1 MKTIAATT
9 TAAAAVTIGVV
20 GSPHMITVVQHD
32 PHRSSFE
39 APSVAVS
46 ADGRFVAF
54 VSYARL
60 APADTNDLRDVY
72 VLDRASGQIT
82 LESLA
87 PTGASAADSNHP
99 AISGDGTMLAYETGG
114 DVWLRDRRE
123 GLTRVIGPG
132 RDPAISGDGRLVAFA
147 SMAPDLAPGHDAN
160 GQKQD
165 VYLYEVATG
174 HLRPITGAS
183 GGLQPSS
190 SASVT
195 PSVSADGRYIA
206 FASIGGLPSTGHSA
220 HAPSQIYVRDDQL
233 NTTTRVSEGWQ
244 PAISADGRYVAFV
257 SGATN
262 LVAGDRNRS
271 PDVFLADLR
280 TGSIELVSRS
290 VRGGSANGTSIAPA
304 LSADARFVVFQSDAS
319 DLVCGRNC
327 TAADEDINLVWDVFV
342 LDRRDHAITRMSAD
356 AAGGWMEPS
365 IGPALDAAGEVI
377 AFSSRHPIDAA
388 DVTNDFDLFVVHRQS
403 RSARPW

>member
-87 PTGASAADSNHP
+87 PNGGASAADSDHP
-99 AISGDGTMLAYETGG
+99 AISGDGTMLAYETCGE
-114 DVWLRDRRE
+114 VWLRDRRE
-123 GLTRVIGPG
+123 GFTRVIGPG
-132 RDPAISGDGRLVAFA
+132 RDPAISGDGRVVAFA
-147 SMAPDLAPGHDAN
+147 STAPNLVSGPDAN

-165 VYLYEVATG
+165 IHLYDVATG
-174 HLRPITGAS
+174 HVRPITGAN

-190 SASVT
+190 GASVT

-206 FASIGGLPSTGHSA
+206 FASITGFPSTGHSA
-220 HAPSQIYVRDDQL
+220 HAPSQIYVRDNQL
-233 NTTTRVSEGWQ
+233 NTTTRLSEGWR

-257 SGATN
+257 SGATK

-271 PDVFLADLR
+271 PDVFLTDLE

-290 VRGGSANGTSIAPA
+290 ARGGSANGTSIAPA

-319 DLVCGRNC
+319 DLVCARNC
-327 TAADEDINLVWDVFV
+327 AAPDDDINLVWDVFV
-342 LDRRDHAITRMSAD
+342 LDRRDHAMTRLSAD
-356 AAGGWMEPS
+356 AVGGWMEPS

-388 DVTNDFDLFVVHRQS
+388 DVTNDFDLFIVHR
-403 RSARPW
+403 